1 GRPDDVYRGLARGL
15 AGMMVSSVATAQ
27 FQQFDLGNTGSVS
40 PDPKYF
46 GWAANADP
54 LPWGSFGFASLSM
67 GRDRYAEY
75 AAQRLARGSV
85 DRLLDGHLQP
95 GNPASSLEQL
105 TVLLD
110 SQWSAIC
117 SQLELPGAGGGNPV
131 AELGTWMT
139 GTALPRQAAE
149 GAARHV
155 TDTEVAG
162 YVPNPDGQQA
172 AQWMVLLQHQL
183 DARRHP
189 LTEAANAA
197 AYEWVFRWKDELLGR
212 IETVTGEA
220 VTRLGLPYAAGML
233 D

>member
-1 GRPDDVYRGLARGL
+1 VSSDIFDSLPESARTGVRANALAMLGEIMASQAGSARAHDVQTLAALGHRDGAGAEVPFARVFPVGRTMGAQQTTFGAGRPDDVYRGLARGL

-54 LPWGSFGFASLSM
+54 LPWGSFGFASLSL

-85 DRLLDGHLQP
+85 DWLLDGYLQP

-105 TVLLD
+105 TVLLV
-110 SQWSAIC
+110 SQWAAIC
-117 SQLELPGAGGGNPV
+117 SQLELPGAGAGNPV
-131 AELGTWMT
+131 AELGNWMT

-155 TDTEVAG
+155 
-162 YVPNPDGQQA
+162 
-172 AQWMVLLQHQL
+172 
-183 DARRHP
+183 
-189 LTEAANAA
+189 
-197 AYEWVFRWKDELLGR
+197 
-212 IETVTGEA
+212 
-220 VTRLGLPYAAGML
+220 
-233 D
+233 